1 MVGRHGTMSTVDVV
15 VPCFN
20 YGHYLSSCVRSVLE
34 QTDVD
39 VRVLVI
45 DDCSTDGSG
54 EIAEAVAA
62 SDSRVELIR
71 HDTNRGHIATYNEG
85 LLGWAEREYVV
96 LLSADD
102 LLAPGCLGRAVAL
115 MDADRRIGMVYG
127 HAPTFERDDTLRTPR
142 QGRVRHATWAGSTW
156 IEQRCRAGVNVIS
169 SPEVVSRTS
178 IQHAVGGYEPSL
190 PHVGD
195 LEMWLRLAASADV
208 GYVAGAPQAYYRVHP
223 ASMQRTTFA
232 AHLDDLR
239 QRREGFDFFFSHA
252 GATLTDADRLH
263 DLARRALAREAL
275 WRACRAYERDALASI
290 PVQDLV
296 EFATSTYQD
305 VETTPEFRALRRR
318 RRLGPTV
325 CHRTQLFVVGGVRH
339 RVASTYR
346 RQRWKRRGT

>member
-1 MVGRHGTMSTVDVV
+1 MSAVDVV
-15 VPCFN
+15 IPCFN
-20 YGHYLSSCVRSVLE
+20 YGHYLDACVRSVLS

-54 EIAEAVAA
+54 EVAETVAA
-62 SDSRVELIR
+62 ADPRVELIR
-71 HDTNRGHIATYNEG
+71 HEVNRGHIATYNEG
-85 LLGWAEREYVV
+85 LLGWAERDYVALV
-96 LLSADD
+96 SADD

-127 HAPTFERDDTLRTPR
+127 HAPYFERNDALRPARRRPIRCT
-142 QGRVRHATWAGSTW
+142 TWVGSDW

-178 IQHAVGGYEPSL
+178 IQHEVGGYEPSL

-195 LEMWLRLAASADV
+195 LEMWLRMATAADI
-208 GYVAGAPQAYYRVHP
+208 GYVGGVPQAFYRVHP

-239 QRREGFDFFFSHA
+239 QRRDGFDFFFSHA
-252 GATLTDADRLH
+252 GSTLADADRLH

-275 WRACRAYERDALASI
+275 WRACRAYERDALAEI
-290 PVQDLV
+290 PVDELV
-296 EFATSTYQD
+296 EFATSSYSD
-305 VETTPEFRALRRR
+305 VETTPEFRALQRR

-325 CHRTQLFVVGGVRH
+325 CHRTQLFIVGGVRH
-339 RVASTYR
+339 RIGSTYR
-346 RQRWKRRGT
+346 TQRWKRRGT